1 MKAKKLS
8 ALLLAAVMIFSLAA
22 CGSKTPKTDPN
33 ATRIFTDSTG
43 REVEVPAQIDKV
55 ALSGPLAQ
63 IVLFALCPDK
73 LVGVSNAWSSEAQEF
88 LDEKY
93 FNMPQ
98 IGQLYG
104 GKGECTK
111 GMPVCSCRTSI
122 SSTML
127 PLGSPTSM
135 TTSGAAASSVSRFS
149 SPLPPYSWPSSG
161 RLRYFSSKY
170 ACAVSSQAL
179 DTPTNLSGAM
189 ANTTIWAS
197 GPDTATFRTSA
208 GTVTWRPQE
217 SVNTRVAGSCTSL
230 RPDHLSDG

>member
-8 ALLLAAVMIFSLAA
+8 ALLLAVVMIFSLAA

-63 IVLFALCPDK
+63 IVLFALCPNK

-98 IGQLYG
+98 IGQL
-104 GKGECTK
+104 
-111 GMPVCSCRTSI
+111 
-122 SSTML
+122 
-127 PLGSPTSM
+127 
-135 TTSGAAASSVSRFS
+135 
-149 SPLPPYSWPSSG
+149 
-161 RLRYFSSKY
+161 
-170 ACAVSSQAL
+170 
-179 DTPTNLSGAM
+179 
-189 ANTTIWAS
+189 
-197 GPDTATFRTSA
+197 
-208 GTVTWRPQE
+208 
-217 SVNTRVAGSCTSL
+217 
-230 RPDHLSDG
+230 